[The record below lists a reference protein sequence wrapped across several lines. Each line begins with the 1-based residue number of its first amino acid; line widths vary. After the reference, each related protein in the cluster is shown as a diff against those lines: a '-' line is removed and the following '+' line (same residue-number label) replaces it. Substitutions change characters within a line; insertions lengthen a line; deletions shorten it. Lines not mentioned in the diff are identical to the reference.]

1 MNNLH
6 FSHSAVTKNPE
17 YTEAFHLDLRRGNR
31 TGERMQ
37 KAYILVVFPVVNRTW
52 FYRPIEKYLKICC
65 LTSLLQSKTK

>member
-37 KAYILVVFPVVNRTW
+37 KAYILVVFPVVN
-52 FYRPIEKYLKICC
+52 
-65 LTSLLQSKTK
+65 